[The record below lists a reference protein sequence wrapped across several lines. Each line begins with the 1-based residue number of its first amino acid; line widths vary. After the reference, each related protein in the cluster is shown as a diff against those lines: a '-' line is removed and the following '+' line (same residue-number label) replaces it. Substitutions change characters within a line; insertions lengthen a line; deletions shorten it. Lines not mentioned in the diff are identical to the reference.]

1 MKRHHRETANLF
13 QELIVDNFAGG
24 GGASEG
30 IAQALGCD
38 VDIAI
43 NHDEAAITMH
53 EANHPR
59 TRHLCEDVF
68 KVDPDKVCGG
78 KRVRLAW
85 FSPDCKHFSRA
96 KGSKPVSKKIRGLAW
111 VAVKWAKSKARPR
124 IIVLEN
130 VREFEDWGP
139 LTADNMPCPVRKG
152 LTFKRF
158 VSSLRNAGY
167 EVEWKTLNA
176 ADFGAPTHRRRLFLI
191 ARCDGRAIV
200 WPEPT
205 HGPTDTRSNRHRKD
219 MAEKS
224 NVQPDEHR
232 GHVRSN
238 GERNA
243 IDDRT
248 LGADGLGNTANKK
261 RGDARGS
268 NRASSI
274 GTGEHR
280 HLQPYRT
287 AAECIDFSL
296 PCPSIFLTKEEAK
309 AAGVK
314 RPLAEKTMRRIAM
327 GLKRYVLDNPNPF
340 IVRVEHGGDHFRGQ
354 SIDKPL
360 RTVSAKHGYGIVDP
374 FVVGVG
380 GRAGQTPATRG
391 NAPVGTITA
400 KNDRALVAPL
410 LSKYHGQKGNESR
423 CKSVDEPANTVD
435 TSNRHGLVSAFLAKH
450 YSGVVGHGT
459 DRPLGTVTAV
469 DHHSLVTA
477 NVVKFRGDSKGT
489 PADAPLPTITSG
501 DGAARPAGAAHAMGI
516 AVSHLTQLRGSN
528 RGNGGDI
535 EKPMPAITAQGNH
548 IGEVRAFMIKYFG
561 QGVGAT
567 CDEPMH
573 TVTSRDRFGLVTV
586 EGVDYQI
593 VDIGLRMLTPREL
606 ARAQGFPDSYILT
619 GSKSSQVARIGNSV
633 PPPVVAAIVRANC
646 SDQREAVSA

>member
-200 WPEPT
+200 WPEKT
-205 HGPTDTRSNRHRKD
+205 HGP
-219 MAEKS
+219 
-224 NVQPDEHR
+224 
-232 GHVRSN
+232 
-238 GERNA
+238 
-243 IDDRT
+243 
-248 LGADGLGNTANKK
+248 GLN
-261 RGDARGS
+261 
-268 NRASSI
+268 
-274 GTGEHR
+274 
-280 HLQPYRT
+280 PYRT
-287 AAECIDFSL
+287 AASCIDFTL

-340 IVRVEHGGDHFRGQ
+340 IVRVEHGGNHFRGQ

-380 GRAGQTPATRG
+380 GRAGQTPATGG
-391 NAPVGTITA
+391 NAPLGTITA

-423 CKSVDEPANTVD
+423 CKPVDEPANTVD

-450 YSGVVGHGT
+450 YSGVVGHCT

-516 AVSHLTQLRGSN
+516 AVSHLTQFRGSN